1 MIVVVR
7 WLDFFF
13 FSRVGESEFSA
24 CVVGS
29 ESGIGDVYLLLVRTD
44 VAVAKGTVLDDH
56 VRALLSVG
64 MSRTRATPAE
74 RLLRN
79 DSPHVKAHQQR
90 ATARVFARKHIAAQD
105 QQKWRKAHRGH
116 PISRLHT
123 PVSGLSQ
130 RSEEVLGIKLAEAGL
145 SDLSSQTNI
154 DVSQSLSFSRF
165 TEFIP
170 TITPGSQIIVG
181 QLRRLVVPIEKCLL
195 NAVPV
200 HEAIWPTEEE
210 FSDTDIA
217 DLGGNTMHL
226 MAVAKAMLCA
236 AVLVDW
242 SSQRLSDRTAPGSR
256 PAVRPTR
263 PREIR
268 TAK

>member
-1 MIVVVR
+1 MGEPVR
-7 WLDFFF
+7 RRRFYF
-13 FSRVGESEFSA
+13 
-24 CVVGS
+24 
-29 ESGIGDVYLLLVRTD
+29 LLVRTD

-56 VRALLSVG
+56 VRAWLGVG

-79 DSPHVKAHQQR
+79 DSPHVTAHQRR
-90 ATARVFARKHIAAQD
+90 ATARFFTHRTKHIAAQD

-116 PISRLHT
+116 SISRLHT
-123 PVSGLSQ
+123 PVIGLSQ

-145 SDLSSQTNI
+145 CDLSSQTNV

-165 TEFIP
+165 TEYIP
-170 TITPGSQIIVG
+170 TITPGSNIVIG
-181 QLRRLVVPIEKCLL
+181 QLRRLVVPIEKWLI

-200 HEAIWPTEEE
+200 HEAIWPPEEE
-210 FSDTDIA
+210 FGDTDIA

-226 MAVAKAMLCA
+226 MAVAKAILCA

-242 SSQRLSDRTAPGSR
+242 SSPGVLARHVLGSR
-256 PAVRPTR
+256 PAVRPSR

-268 TAK
+268 